1 MSLKDHF
8 RKIVSH
14 LLEKFLAVTEL
25 PDKSI
30 GIPKKILVIRQH
42 NQFGDLLASVSLF
55 RAIKETFPDSHLTL
69 IASPE
74 NYYGVLKNEFIDE
87 LFIYDRKKLWSF
99 SYLSKMKNILRN
111 NYDLAVVPVTVAV
124 SLTSC
129 ILTGFSKAGI
139 KIGPSILNGNK
150 NNLSFVFNHRIEMN
164 WTKCPDAHVSDFI
177 LDIVRPFGIR
187 TKNYK
192 SSISFDESDNN
203 TAEEFLNSFLP
214 DEYNLLIGFHVG
226 AGKEQNRWSL
236 KKYVELI
243 KLIQL
248 NNKLK
253 FYFTGSN
260 ADFEE
265 LNYMRNNFDDTC
277 GYFLNRTIPQL
288 AALITKSDFFITND
302 TGVMHVAGATKTP
315 QISIFGPTNPFN
327 WAPVGEKKYF
337 IRKSELIDDIS
348 VNDVYNLF
356 GLILNKQ
363 KSKDE
368 KKY

>member
-1 MSLKDHF
+1 MFLKDYF
-8 RKIVSH
+8 RKTVSH

-25 PDKSI
+25 QDKSI
-30 GIPKKILVIRQH
+30 GIPQKILIIRQH
-42 NQFGDLLASVSLF
+42 NQFGDMLASVSLF

-74 NYYGVLKNEFIDE
+74 NYYAVLKNEFIDE
-87 LFIYDRKKLWSF
+87 LFIYDRKKFWNL
-99 SYLSKMKNILRN
+99 SYLSKVKKILRS

-129 ILTGFSKAGI
+129 ILAGFSNAKI
-139 KIGPSILNGNK
+139 KIGPSILNGSK
-150 NNLSFVFNHRIEMN
+150 NSLSFVFHHRIDMN
-164 WTKCPDAHVSDFI
+164 WAKCPDAHVSDFI

-192 SSISFDESDNN
+192 TSISFDERDTNK
-203 TAEEFLNSFLP
+203 AEEFINSLLP

-226 AGKEQNRWSL
+226 AGKKQNRWSL

-243 KLIQL
+243 KLIQSK
-248 NNKLK
+248 NKLK

-260 ADFEE
+260 ADSEE
-265 LNYMRNNFDDTC
+265 IDYMRDCFDDTC
-277 GYFLNRTIPQL
+277 GYFLNRAIPEL
-288 AALITKSDFFITND
+288 AALISKSDFFITND

-337 IRKSELIDDIS
+337 IRKSELIDDVS

-356 GLILNKQ
+356 ELILSKQ
-363 KSKDE
+363 NNAE
-368 KKY
+368 TKY